1 MQGKPFNTSCGGDHT
16 AVIRDL
22 RSVDF
27 KLSSEQEVQIL
38 QGSNAKH
45 WRTRPIPL
53 ILSLQKKQQEI
64 YCQIRKFHENPDF
77 YYQSNGSDVFTHLL
91 SQSRK
96 ADAEFVELTSKA
108 AWGWLFI
115 ARVPS
120 HLKAREIRCILG
132 GDLLELCAL
141 SKPNQFIASFT
152 SLDAAKDSA
161 SAVSSRCD
169 LEKALALVL
178 HETDAVDLLL
188 GGYRAK

>member
-1 MQGKPFNTSCGGDHT
+1 MQGKPFDTSCGGDHT

-22 RSVDF
+22 RSVGF
-27 KLSSEQEVQIL
+27 KLSSEQEVQ
-38 QGSNAKH
+38 
-45 WRTRPIPL
+45 
-53 ILSLQKKQQEI
+53 EI
-64 YCQIRKFHENPDF
+64 YCQIRRFHENPDL

-96 ADAEFVELTSKA
+96 ADVEFVELISKA

-141 SKPNQFIASFT
+141 SKPNQFISSFT
-152 SLDAAKDSA
+152 SLDAAKDAA
-161 SAVSSRCD
+161 SAVSSSCN
-169 LEKALALVL
+169 LGKALALVL
-178 HETDAVDLLL
+178 HETDAIDLLL
-188 GGYRAK
+188 GGYHAK